1 MDRPA
6 GSLVHGMVD
15 TTEVQPQ
22 GLILVHELG
31 IWNLGFETNHSR
43 AKRSGACQLGVMR
56 TGVLIASNS
65 IAPPRADVGPSSSHS
80 SFTSQ

>member
-22 GLILVHELG
+22 GLIL
-31 IWNLGFETNHSR
+31 ETNHSR
-43 AKRSGACQLGVMR
+43 AKRSGACQLSVMT

-80 SFTSQ
+80 SFTSR

>member
-22 GLILVHELG
+22 GLIL
-31 IWNLGFETNHSR
+31 ETNHSR

-65 IAPPRADVGPSSSHS
+65 IAPPQADVGPSSSHG
-80 SFTSQ
+80 SFTSR